1 MNIIKTLKKEIIA
14 AIQKSFSLSPA
25 QSASLE
31 VTLNVDKDA
40 TFGDMSCNAAMVLAR
55 ALQQNPRQL
64 AQRLQQELQE
74 VKQGLLAEYLESIT
88 IAGPGFLNF
97 AFKQKMWELVAAQLL
112 AAPTEF
118 FKLEGEP
125 LKKYLI
131 EYVSAN
137 PTGPPH
143 LGTGRGGIIG
153 DVLANALSF
162 LGHTVHREYYINDAG
177 NQIKLLGQTLQV
189 RCKQQLGMPEDLP
202 EGAYQGEYINDIAQ
216 ECLQEFGEDVVL
228 KDDEFFEEYAKNHL
242 LQIIKEDLLLYGI
255 KFDEWFSEKKLHDNG
270 SVDAAL
276 KKLKKAGLAYEQDGA
291 LWFKSTEFGD
301 EKDRVVKKSTGEMTY
316 IAGDVAYHQNK
327 FERGY
332 DHLINIFGQD
342 HHGYVMRLK
351 ATMQAL
357 GYPADKLDVI
367 LYQLVSIKKG
377 EEAVKMS
384 KRSGSFTTLRDVVDA
399 VGTDVAR
406 FFYLNRKAEAHLE
419 LDLSIAL
426 KKSNENP
433 VFYIQYAY
441 VRIMSVLEKAALEPA
456 FASFA
461 QQLKNCSLGQESA
474 CKADALHHVF
484 AHAGPAENELLKKIV
499 SLQDILKTIEQS
511 YQTHLLAY
519 YSWELANK
527 FHNFYT
533 NNRIIDT
540 DNPEVTNMRLF
551 LAVLVRNTLHTC
563 LTLLGVSRPEKM

>member
-1 MNIIKTLKKEIIA
+1 MNIIKSLKKEIIA
-14 AIQKSFSLSPA
+14 VIQKSLNLSPA
-25 QSASLE
+25 QCASIE

-40 TFGDMSCNAAMVLAR
+40 AFGDMSCNAAMVLAR
-55 ALQQNPRQL
+55 VLQQNPRQV
-64 AQRLQQELQE
+64 AQRVQHDLQE
-74 VKQGLLAEYLESIT
+74 IKQGLLAEYLESVT
-88 IAGPGFLNF
+88 IAGPGFLNI
-97 AFKQKMWELVAAQLL
+97 AFKQPLWELVAAQLL
-112 AAPTEF
+112 AAPKEF
-118 FKLEGEP
+118 FKLEEEP
-125 LKKYLI
+125 LKKYLV

-153 DVLANALSF
+153 DVLANVLSF

-177 NQIKLLGQTLQV
+177 NQIHLLGQSLQV
-189 RCKQQLGMPEDLP
+189 RCKQQLGIAEELP
-202 EGAYQGEYINDIAQ
+202 EGGYQGEYINDIAQ
-216 ECLQEFGEDVVL
+216 ECLLEFGDDVAL
-228 KDDEFFEEYAKNHL
+228 KPDEFFEDYAKNHL
-242 LQIIKEDLLLYGI
+242 LQIIKEDLILYGI
-255 KFDEWFSEKKLHDNG
+255 HFDEWFSEKKLHDNG
-270 SVDAAL
+270 AVDAAL
-276 KKLKKAGLAYEQDGA
+276 KKLIQANLAYEKDGA

-316 IAGDVAYHQNK
+316 IAGDIAYHQNK
-327 FERGY
+327 FARGY

-351 ATMQAL
+351 ATLQAM
-357 GYPADKLDVI
+357 GYDADRLDVI
-367 LYQLVSIKKG
+367 LYQLVSIKNG
-377 EEAVKMS
+377 DEAVRMS
-384 KRSGSFTTLRDVVDA
+384 KRSGNFTTLRDVVDA

-441 VRIMSVLEKAALEPA
+441 VRIMSVLEKAAQDSALAVFVKQLETGA
-456 FASFA
+456 NGTGLQNIFEHASA
-461 QQLKNCSLGQESA
+461 
-474 CKADALHHVF
+474 
-484 AHAGPAENELLKKIV
+484 AEIELLKKIV
-499 SLQDILKTIEQS
+499 SLQDILATIEKS

-533 NNRIIDT
+533 NNRIIET
-540 DNPEVTNMRLF
+540 DNHEATRRRLF
-551 LAVLVRNTLHTC
+551 LIVLVRNTLHTC